1 MVMIEAQALLTAS
14 PLQSARMAARPL
26 TNAQL
31 RRGLDLILADW
42 EETGSALAA
51 LPELLTL
58 THRHRAFATQ
68 PGWRETARAHPIAA
82 LLMQDP
88 LTHAAWHR
96 PPGEE
101 SMAGLLDLVLDHPSA
116 QAELARA
123 TPTGLAV
130 RLFLQGRE
138 SAVALREQQQIL
150 AHAIDETV
158 RREAKP
164 AILVLGGGHLR
175 ALERAALAD
184 QATRILAIDP
194 NEASLA
200 VARRD
205 HGGLATLETL
215 RERPARLIAR
225 PLRHGSFDLIL
236 VPGLLDLMGGF
247 AGGVMGGAMGRAAA
261 GRMVAALF
269 SALRPGGRLMLCGLA
284 RCIRCDGY
292 MDAFMDWRPV
302 LWQEDELAAVL
313 DQAEGCEVAQ
323 RLVFRGGNGAML
335 HAVLRR
341 RGQACGEASRRT
353 V

>member
-1 MVMIEAQALLTAS
+1 MIEAQALLTAS

-51 LPELLTL
+51 LPELLAL

-82 LLMQDP
+82 LLLQDP

-96 PPGEE
+96 PPGEDIGP
-101 SMAGLLDLVLDHPSA
+101 GLLDLVLDHPSA
-116 QAELARA
+116 QAQLAQA
-123 TPTGLAV
+123 SPTGLAV
-130 RLFLQGRE
+130 RLFIQGRE
-138 SAVALREQQQIL
+138 SAVALREQQQVL

-158 RREAKP
+158 RRVAKP

-175 ALERAALAD
+175 ALEQAMLAGQAA
-184 QATRILAIDP
+184 RILAIDP

-205 HGGLATLETL
+205 HGALAGLETL
-215 RERPARLIAR
+215 RERPARLIAQ
-225 PLRHGSFDLIL
+225 PLRHGRFELIL
-236 VPGLLDLMGGF
+236 VPGLLDTM
-247 AGGVMGGAMGRAAA
+247 AGGMGRAAA

-284 RCIRCDGY
+284 RSIRCDGY
-292 MDAFMDWRPV
+292 MDAFMDWRPA
-302 LWQEDELAAVL
+302 LWQEDELAAAL
-313 DQAEGCEVAQ
+313 EQAGGCDVAQ
-323 RLVFRGGNGAML
+323 RLVFRSGNGAML
-335 HAVLRR
+335 YAVVRR
-341 RGQACGEASRRT
+341 RAHAGGEASRRT
-353 V
+353 E